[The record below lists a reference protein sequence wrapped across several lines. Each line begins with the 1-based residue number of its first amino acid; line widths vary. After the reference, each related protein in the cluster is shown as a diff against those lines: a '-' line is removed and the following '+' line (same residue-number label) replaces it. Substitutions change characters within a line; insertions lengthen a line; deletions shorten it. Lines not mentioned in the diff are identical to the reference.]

1 MSRLHSEWSGIL
13 TVKSERNH
21 AGLNRA
27 VDGWRVSINSYW
39 YNLMSGEISRTGCGS
54 VSMVVSYLDRPLDVI
69 AVEKVLLQFD
79 LFFEQ
84 LSLLIV
90 STMKRH
96 TTLLFCFG
104 EIIEQSVK
112 YILLAGCGQNWAKTA

>member
-1 MSRLHSEWSGIL
+1 M
-13 TVKSERNH
+13 
-21 AGLNRA
+21 
-27 VDGWRVSINSYW
+27 SINSYW

-69 AVEKVLLQFD
+69 AVEKVPLQFD

-90 STMKRH
+90 STMTRH

-112 YILLAGCGQNWAKTA
+112 LLLAGAVKIGKNDKSGRALYIMT